1 MNKEIIFKDLGII
14 EYSKA
19 FEFQEK
25 LFNQTIEKKLNGEKT
40 ENYLLFCEHPHV
52 YTLGKS
58 GDENNLL
65 INQQFLDNIGATFFK
80 TNRGGDITYH
90 GYGQLVVYPIFDL
103 DNFDILAKK
112 YIWRIEQAVIE
123 TLKDYNI
130 IANRLESAS
139 GVWLDGNLANVRKIC
154 ALGVRISRAVTMHG
168 LAFNLN
174 TDLKYFSY
182 INPCGFVDKGVTTL
196 QKELNKIIDIEEI
209 KTNLKTKFYQ
219 QFSH

>member
-1 MNKEIIFKDLGII
+1 MNKQIIFQDLGTI
-14 EYSKA
+14 EYSQA
-19 FEFQEK
+19 FEYQEK
-25 LFNQTIEKKLNGEKT
+25 LFNETIAKKQRGETT

-58 GDENNLL
+58 GDQNNLL
-65 INQQFLDNIGATFFK
+65 INDNFLKSINATFFK

-90 GYGQLVVYPIFDL
+90 GYGQLVVYPVFDL
-103 DNFDILAKK
+103 ENFDILAKK

-123 TLKDYNI
+123 ALKNYNI
-130 IANRLESAS
+130 ISDRLETAS
-139 GVWLDGNLANVRKIC
+139 GVWLDINTTKVRKIC

-174 TDLKYFSY
+174 TDLSYFNH

-196 QKELNKIIDIEEI
+196 QKELNKLIDIEEI
-209 KTNLKTKFYQ
+209 KLILKTKFFE
-219 QFSH
+219 QFS